1 MIGGGIAMGRRQD
14 GGYTVADG
22 ATLHHAATPS
32 TFRFGSKFMAALLMD
47 VGATR
52 LSLGREFL
60 QEWSIPT
67 AWPLDQ
73 ISPFEKCRVLDPK
86 PNHKTLRRIRR
97 RLDQVFPQLA
107 ATPIAETWAGMIEAT
122 PDVIPVID
130 AADGFPG
137 FYMATGFSGHG
148 FGIGPGAGKAIAGL
162 LTGYNSGIDLR
173 EFRLSRFS
181 DGTPIRPQTSI

>member
-1 MIGGGIAMGRRQD
+1 
-14 GGYTVADG
+14 
-22 ATLHHAATPS
+22 
-32 TFRFGSKFMAALLMD
+32 MD

-73 ISPFEKCRVLDPK
+73 VSPFEKCRVLDPK

-97 RLDQVFPQLA
+97 RLDETFPQLA
-107 ATPIAETWAGMIEAT
+107 ATPIAETWAGMIEAM

-130 AADGFPG
+130 G
-137 FYMATGFSGHG
+137 
-148 FGIGPGAGKAIAGL
+148 
-162 LTGYNSGIDLR
+162 
-173 EFRLSRFS
+173 
-181 DGTPIRPQTSI
+181 